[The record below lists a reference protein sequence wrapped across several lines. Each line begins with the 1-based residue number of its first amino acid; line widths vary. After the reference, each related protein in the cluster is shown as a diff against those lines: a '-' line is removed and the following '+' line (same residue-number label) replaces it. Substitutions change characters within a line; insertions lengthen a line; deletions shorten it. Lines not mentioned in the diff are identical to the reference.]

1 MTANMAELQQK
12 VTGAQKAA
20 AVIIAL
26 GTDTASKI
34 YKFLREDELEQIT
47 YEIARMSHVSQDDM
61 DEILNDFYHLC
72 LTEKVVTDGGVEY
85 ARDVLEK
92 AYGAQEA
99 SSLLER
105 VTKSLRSKAFEFLR
119 KADYKNLLTTIQNE
133 HPQTIALILSYAR
146 ADQAATVIAELPPD
160 KQVDV
165 VQRIATMDRTSPD
178 VIKIVENNL
187 ANKFSNMF
195 DLDFTQF
202 GGVDYAADVMNNMDR
217 AAEKNIFDE
226 LNRKDSGLSEEIRKK
241 MFVFEDI
248 TILDDMSIQRFLREV
263 DSKDLVYALKGANK
277 DVADIIFKNMS
288 NRSADTVKSDL
299 EYTHNVRLKDVEEAQ
314 QRIVG
319 VIRRLESEG
328 ELVISKGGKDEIIE

>member
-1 MTANMAELQQK
+1 MAESKL
-12 VTGAQKAA
+12 TGAQKAA

-34 YKFLREDELEQIT
+34 YKYLREDELEQVT
-47 YEIARMSHVSQDDM
+47 YEIARTSQVPSEEM
-61 DEILNDFYHLC
+61 QNILDDFYQLC
-72 LTEKVVTDGGVEY
+72 LTEKVITDGGVEY

-92 AYGAQEA
+92 AYGEQEA
-99 SSLLER
+99 NSLLDR

-119 KADYKNLLTTIQNE
+119 KVDYKNLLTIIQNE
-133 HPQTIALILSYAR
+133 HPQTIALILSYTR
-146 ADQAATVIAELPPD
+146 PDQAATVIAELPPD

-165 VQRIATMDRTSPD
+165 VQRIATMDRTSPE
-178 VIKIVENNL
+178 VIKIVEDNL
-187 ANKFSNMF
+187 SNKFSNIF
-195 DLDFTQF
+195 DVDFTTF

-226 LNRKDSGLSEEIRKK
+226 LNRKDEELSEEIRKK

-248 TILDDMSIQRFLREV
+248 TGLDDMSIQRFLREV
-263 DSKDLVYALKGANK
+263 DSKDLVFALKGANK
-277 DVADIIFKNMS
+277 EVGDVIFKNMS

-328 ELVISKGGKDEIIE
+328 ELVITKGGKDEIIE